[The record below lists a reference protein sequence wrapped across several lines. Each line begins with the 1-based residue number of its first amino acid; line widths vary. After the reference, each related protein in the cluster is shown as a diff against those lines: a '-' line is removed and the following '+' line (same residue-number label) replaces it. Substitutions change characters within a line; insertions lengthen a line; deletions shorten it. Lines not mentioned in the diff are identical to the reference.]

1 MTPLGPQVTNA
12 DEEGYCS
19 LFYRF
24 FSKFFTTEGAED
36 FASFKTATSEL
47 LRQLVKEVRT
57 LKEDKVKAATPPPA
71 PPPPPPPSAPK
82 QQPFKKSQTIAKIR

>member
-1 MTPLGPQVTNA
+1 MTPLEPQVTDA

-24 FSKFFTTEGAED
+24 VSNISNLENAED
-36 FASFKTATSEL
+36 FASFKSATSEL

-71 PPPPPPPSAPK
+71 PPPPPPPAPR
-82 QQPFKKSQTIAKIR
+82 QQPLKKSQTIAKIR